1 MYELG
6 KQFRNE
12 SIDQTHNP
20 EFTSIEAYWAYAD
33 YEDWMNTTE
42 DLLNGLVKHILGSE
56 IIKIHVPPSR
66 NLQLERLEKI
76 LGAKLPSKDD
86 PNEPKQ
92 IEEIATKQGVKVVE
106 KYNRDYYIDRMIE
119 LHEKEVMPS
128 VEIEV
133 NFKRP
138 FQRID
143 MMHEL
148 AKRLN
153 IQLPENYDS
162 DEANKFF
169 DNLCTK
175 YKLDCK
181 PPKTTSRLIDKLV
194 GEFLEPD
201 CINPTFL
208 INHPKIMS
216 PLAKYHRLYPQLTE
230 RFELFINKK
239 EICNSYT
246 ELNDPFLQRD
256 LFVDQIKAKK

>member
-66 NLQLERLEKI
+66 TLQLERLEKV

-106 KYNRDYYIDRMIE
+106 KYNRDYYIDRMVTHP
-119 LHEKEVMPS
+119 L
-128 VEIEV
+128 
-133 NFKRP
+133 
-138 FQRID
+138 
-143 MMHEL
+143 
-148 AKRLN
+148 
-153 IQLPENYDS
+153 IQLPPLLIFSLPPDFLP
-162 DEANKFF
+162 A
-169 DNLCTK
+169 K
-175 YKLDCK
+175 YKINL
-181 PPKTTSRLIDKLV
+181 TTSNARPPPPAGNLSDRAPRKRSHAL
-194 GEFLEPD
+194 
-201 CINPTFL
+201 C
-208 INHPKIMS
+208 
-216 PLAKYHRLYPQLTE
+216 
-230 RFELFINKK
+230 
-239 EICNSYT
+239 
-246 ELNDPFLQRD
+246 
-256 LFVDQIKAKK
+256 